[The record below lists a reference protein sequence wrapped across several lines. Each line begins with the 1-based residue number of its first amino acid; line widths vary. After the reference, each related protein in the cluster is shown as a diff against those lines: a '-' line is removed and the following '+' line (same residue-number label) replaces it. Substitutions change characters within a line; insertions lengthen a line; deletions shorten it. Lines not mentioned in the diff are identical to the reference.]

1 MYICIIWMHCLSCVK
16 KHFKVANDSMKLIPK
31 VENPYREWMWCTAHI
46 TYPDIAAWL
55 ISIMLSHDSSCDCF
69 LASLT
74 LHVPDQ
80 LQFSPERLLDH
91 NNSTCWDYEVHPNIV
106 PSLKHQTI
114 LAKHL
119 ACCVHFLKQ
128 PCKVIFVDM
137 SMGWQSMYTTTSMFL
152 LPYVLGH
159 LLMVVEWMLWKIVQE
174 VMNMD
179 EENMQVPKNTTS
191 RDHLKP
197 DWCIPQNNNHWL

>member
-1 MYICIIWMHCLSCVK
+1 MKKLPALSMYICIIWMHCLSRVK

-91 NNSTCWDYEVHPNIV
+91 NNSTCRDYI
-106 PSLKHQTI
+106 QT
-114 LAKHL
+114 LCHL
-119 ACCVHFLKQ
+119 WSIKQ
-128 PCKVIFVDM
+128 
-137 SMGWQSMYTTTSMFL
+137 SWQSIWPVLCISWSNHAKWFL
-152 LPYVLGH
+152 
-159 LLMVVEWMLWKIVQE
+159 
-174 VMNMD
+174 
-179 EENMQVPKNTTS
+179 
-191 RDHLKP
+191 
-197 DWCIPQNNNHWL
+197 

>member
-74 LHVPDQ
+74 LHVPDP
-80 LQFSPERLLDH
+80 LQFSLERLLDH

-137 SMGWQSMYTTTSMFL
+137 SMGWQSLYTTTSMFL

-174 VMNMD
+174 LMNME

-191 RDHLKP
+191 RDHQIGAFLKTT
-197 DWCIPQNNNHWL
+197 NHWL